1 MDKQELKREI
11 GLFQATMMV
20 VGVVIGSGVFFK
32 PSSVFG
38 GTMAPGLGLL
48 AWIVGGII
56 AMAGALSMAELAS
69 AMPETGGL
77 MIYLNK
83 LFGEK
88 LGFLFGWTQVLI
100 YFPAMDAA
108 LAVAFAS
115 QCTSFFNAGPAEQK
129 IISIIVLIVLGLIN
143 LLSTKTGAKF
153 ASVVTVAKLVPIA
166 VIIIAGIFLGKVH
179 AFSPMVSE
187 GSSPS
192 GFGAAMLGVLFA
204 FEGWISVCNL
214 GGEIKDAPKNFPK
227 AILFGLSIITV
238 VYLGVNIAVLNT
250 MTIEEIINSP
260 TVVSDA
266 AEILLGSFGSKFIAF
281 GILVSIFG
289 CLAPFLL
296 TGARLPYSM
305 ARDNK
310 FIFKGFFAKL
320 NKNGTPANAILIQ
333 IILAVCY
340 IMTGTFDTLTNLLVF
355 VTWMFIFLGIIGV
368 FVLRKKHKDLF
379 KKGTYRVPLF
389 PIVPV
394 IGAAGA
400 LYICINTFINT
411 TGYAIYGLIVTLVG
425 LPVYMFIKRASNNRT
440 CEESSK

>member
-1 MDKQELKREI
+1 MNEQELKREI

-48 AWIVGGII
+48 AWVVGGII
-56 AMAGALSMAELAS
+56 AVSGALSIAELAS
-69 AMPETGGL
+69 AIPETGGL

-88 LGFLFGWTQVLI
+88 IGFLFGWTQILI

-108 LAVAFAS
+108 LSVAFAS
-115 QCTSFFNAGPAEQK
+115 QFTSFIDVGSAGQK
-129 IISIIVLIVLGLIN
+129 IISIIVLILLGLIN
-143 LLSTKTGAKF
+143 LLSAKNGAKF
-153 ASVVTVAKLVPIA
+153 NTIATVAKLVPITA
-166 VIIIAGIFLGKVH
+166 VIVGGIVLGKTH
-179 AFSPMVSE
+179 TFSPVVSE
-187 GSSPS
+187 SSTSS

-204 FEGWISVCNL
+204 FEGWISICNL
-214 GGEIKDAPKNFPK
+214 GGEIKDAQKNFPK
-227 AILFGLSIITV
+227 AIIFGMIIITV
-238 VYLGVNIAVLNT
+238 AYLGVNVAVLNT
-250 MTIEEIINSP
+250 MTMEEIISSP
-260 TVVSDA
+260 KVVSDV
-266 AEILLGSFGSKFIAF
+266 AEILFGSFGGKLIAI

-289 CLAPFLL
+289 CLIPFLL
-296 TGARLPYSM
+296 SGARLPYSL
-305 ARDNK
+305 AKDDK
-310 FIFKGFFAKL
+310 FIFNEFFSKL
-320 NKNGTPANAILIQ
+320 NKNGTPANAILVQ
-333 IILAVCY
+333 LVLAVFY

-368 FVLRKKHKDLF
+368 FVLRKNHEELLKEGNYK
-379 KKGTYRVPLF
+379 VPLF
-389 PIVPV
+389 PIVPI

-425 LPVYMFIKRASNNRT
+425 LPVYMFIEKR
-440 CEESSK
+440 SKRYAK

>member
-115 QCTSFFNAGPAEQK
+115 QYTSFFNAGPAEQK
-129 IISIIVLIVLGLIN
+129 IIS
-143 LLSTKTGAKF
+143 
-153 ASVVTVAKLVPIA
+153 
-166 VIIIAGIFLGKVH
+166 
-179 AFSPMVSE
+179 
-187 GSSPS
+187 
-192 GFGAAMLGVLFA
+192 
-204 FEGWISVCNL
+204 
-214 GGEIKDAPKNFPK
+214 
-227 AILFGLSIITV
+227 
-238 VYLGVNIAVLNT
+238 
-250 MTIEEIINSP
+250 IEEIINSP

-310 FIFKGFFAKL
+310 FIFKRFFAKL

-340 IMTGTFDTLTNLLVF
+340 IITGTFDTLTNLLVF

-368 FVLRKKHKDLF
+368 FVLRKKHKDLL
-379 KKGTYRVPLF
+379 KEGTYRVPLF
-389 PIVPV
+389 PTVPV